1 MKVEIK
7 VRMLTAGNRSL
18 YLEYYE
24 TGFRKR
30 ENLHLYLVPDD
41 APNARKL
48 NEQTYRKAQE
58 IQAQNPAVLAQVEQ
72 LFAGRGAAVEFVPH
86 SALKEMTRRCKAVI
100 RTGEATP
107 YANIILQSGCI
118 FG

>member
-48 NEQTYRKAQE
+48 NEQTLPKGAGDTGAAHPYPSVIREEAKDGRKRSGQDHD
-58 IQAQNPAVLAQVEQ
+58 LAPVVWR
-72 LFAGRGAAVEFVPH
+72 LCALRHAGRELPKDDTAQG
-86 SALKEMTRRCKAVI
+86 RCAQ
-100 RTGEATP
+100 TD
-107 YANIILQSGCI
+107 
-118 FG
+118 